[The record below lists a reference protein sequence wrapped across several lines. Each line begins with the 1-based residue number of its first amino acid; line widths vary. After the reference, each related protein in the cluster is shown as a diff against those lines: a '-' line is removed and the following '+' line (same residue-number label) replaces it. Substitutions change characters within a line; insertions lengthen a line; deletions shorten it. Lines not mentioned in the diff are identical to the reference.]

1 MFPLRIALPVI
12 LWPVLVLCTDG
23 ILAAQLQEIGYFGS
37 RSSYADIHQ
46 SATSTP
52 ELSPEFVAQ
61 NDEFYPTQSPLGIAS
76 LLNNEETSP
85 FSLSLQETGINSSE
99 ENPILQTSLLQNAP
113 AGDSWTF
120 QRLPN
125 GLMFKS
131 YLAGEKE
138 PRFTTVWADLDGHG
152 NIWDATLGGRVGLL
166 RWGTEDVVNPQGW
179 QLDMEGAA
187 MPRLDMES
195 KNDLTSVDFR
205 FGVPIT
211 YREGGTS
218 YKFAYYHISSH
229 VGDEFLENNPGYQR
243 DNFVREALALA
254 ISHEP
259 TDYTRVYAEVA
270 YAFIDSGNAQPWEM
284 QFGFEYSALA
294 SSGVYSSPFL
304 AINWHIREELAY
316 DGNITVQTGW
326 QWRGI
331 KSDHLWRMGV
341 QYYNGATS
349 QYARGLTHDRLVGF
363 GMWFDY

>member
-1 MFPLRIALPVI
+1 MSPLRIAVPVI
-12 LWPVLVLCTDG
+12 LWSILLLWTGGD
-23 ILAAQLQEIGYFGS
+23 LAAQGHAFGHADTSNPYARPERLVSPAAAELLAPQVVRTHDWSHQEVAVREEEAFLTDYS
-37 RSSYADIHQ
+37 VPL
-46 SATSTP
+46 STNP
-52 ELSPEFVAQ
+52 GEDLIVAESPV
-61 NDEFYPTQSPLGIAS
+61 
-76 LLNNEETSP
+76 
-85 FSLSLQETGINSSE
+85 
-99 ENPILQTSLLQNAP
+99 LQTSLEHCTS
-113 AGDSWTF
+113 GDDCWTF
-120 QRLPN
+120 QRLPD

-138 PRFTTVWADLDGHG
+138 PRFTTVWAKLDGHG
-152 NIWDATLGGRVGLL
+152 NIWDSTLGGRVGLL

-195 KNDLTSVDFR
+195 KNDLMGADFR

-211 YREGGTS
+211 YREGPTS

-229 VGDEFLENNPGYQR
+229 VGDEFLENNPGFQR

-259 TDYTRVYAEVA
+259 SDFTRFYAEVA

-294 SSGVYSSPFL
+294 SSGVYSSPFM
-304 AINWHIREELAY
+304 AINWHIREELSY
-316 DGNITVQTGW
+316 DGNITVQAGW

-331 KSDHLWRMGV
+331 KSDRLWRMGV

-349 QYARGLTHDRLVGF
+349 QYALGLDHEQLFGF

>member
-1 MFPLRIALPVI
+1 MIPLRTAIAAMM
-12 LWPVLVLCTDG
+12 WSVLLLSAVSDLNAQVRSIGHAGTRSPDTD
-23 ILAAQLQEIGYFGS
+23 LQKP
-37 RSSYADIHQ
+37 A
-46 SATSTP
+46 
-52 ELSPEFVAQ
+52 SPAVGKVTLFQ
-61 NDEFYPTQSPLGIAS
+61 
-76 LLNNEETSP
+76 TSP
-85 FSLSLQETGINSSE
+85 SHNWHPEQFEVPGNDIDLTEYAVPLSTNPAE
-99 ENPILQTSLLQNAP
+99 ELIATESPVLQTSLEHCA
-113 AGDSWTF
+113 AGTDCWTF
-120 QRLPN
+120 QRLPD

-138 PRFTTVWADLDGHG
+138 PRFASVWANLDGHG
-152 NIWDATLGGRVGLL
+152 NIWDSTLGGRVGLL

-179 QLDMEGAA
+179 QLDMEGGV

-195 KNDLTSVDFR
+195 KNDLMGADFR

-211 YREGGTS
+211 YRDGGTS

-229 VGDEFLENNPGYQR
+229 VGDEFLENNPGFQR

-259 TDYTRVYAEVA
+259 TNFTRVYAEVA

-304 AINWHIREELAY
+304 AMNWHIREELAY
-316 DGNITVQTGW
+316 DGNITVQAGW

-331 KSDHLWRMGV
+331 KSDRLWRMGV

-349 QYARGLTHDRLVGF
+349 QYALGLDHEQHFGF